1 MASIIFIFTHN
12 VNELLKNTCHLTKT
26 SSHLWWA
33 NFMNIVFHS
42 KFQVELQDCERGRKA
57 DLADRP
63 RARPPRGAL
72 LQQRLQPHVDRRS
85 SQAAKFQGMREDSTK
100 VT

>member
-1 MASIIFIFTHN
+1 MLFLVRGHSFCWHVVKFDLAN
-12 VNELLKNTCHLTKT
+12 
-26 SSHLWWA
+26 LWWA

-42 KFQVELQDCERGRKA
+42 KFQVELQDRERGREA
-57 DLADRP
+57 DLADRSRP
-63 RARPPRGAL
+63 RPPRGAL

-100 VT
+100 MS